1 MRIVPIL
8 AVGAL
13 LGAPAPAAAANQ
25 VDRFVGQP
33 VVEVRLASGGQ
44 EVTDPAVGELIETR
58 LGAPLSMRDVRVT
71 LTHLISLGRYGGA
84 EVAASARPGGVGLLY
99 DLRPIVLIGRITFAG
114 ARVFADD
121 ALRQDIARVYGDT
134 FVDSAV
140 PAVVETVRAAY
151 ASRGHLV
158 PQVTPDVVR
167 RGDRGELRLTIEAG
181 PPARVRRWSVTG
193 PLAFHDAVRARLGLT
208 DGARYDGAAL
218 DRDLAE
224 YEAELRGD
232 GYYEARLSH
241 EVDPL
246 NETELDVRVIARRGP
261 LIAVTLEGDPVP
273 GATLDELVPVAEEAS
288 ADEDL
293 LEDAE
298 QRIATRLRALG
309 YRDAAVTHTRAGDA
323 ETLSIVFRVV
333 RGPLYRV
340 GSVSVSGNRAVSTEE
355 IRATIDLAPGDPLV
369 VRDLDVRLA
378 AIEERYARLGYATV
392 RSVWS
397 DIAEADPA
405 GTAGNGSGVPARAI
419 SQAVEIDIVE
429 GARTTIGSLAFDGAV
444 APRLVETLA
453 AVVSVRSGDPYYA
466 PQVARDR
473 NALLT
478 TYLNDGF
485 EQARVSIDASFAD
498 DLTTVDL
505 VYRIAEGPQV
515 LVDHVLI
522 VGNRQVDA
530 ATIRREVTLTSGAPL
545 GLDDVAETRRR
556 LNALGVFRRLDLREF
571 SHGRDDRRDVIIE
584 VDEAPATHV
593 AYGGGFEL
601 SQRLRREVRGTG
613 GPAVERIEFAPRGS
627 FEIGRRNLWGKN
639 RSIDL
644 FTRVSVRRKNDAPPL
659 PLAPETGGRTLGFNE
674 YRVLATYRAP
684 RAIGLDWNLVMSG
697 YMEQAIRPGFDLFSR
712 GVTVQLTRSAG
723 PAAGTTVGY
732 RFGNND
738 TSNLVLNREDAD
750 IVDRLFPSVKLS
762 SFTATQ
768 VRDTRDDP
776 VDPAA
781 GMFLSLETEV
791 GARAIGSEVG
801 FSKSFA
807 AASWYRQA
815 PGVSRLVV
823 AVGARLGLA
832 WGFPR
837 AIDEGGAGAARSG
850 LALPIS
856 ERFFAGGNTTVRGFA
871 LDRLGNPRTE
881 PGGTIDQ
888 DGFPQGGNAM
898 LIFNTE
904 LRIRVSGALGV
915 VTFVDAGNVYDRIEH
930 LDLRR
935 IRSGAGF
942 GVRYNSPVG
951 PLGFDIGFKLGK
963 RFFFGDAQNPEPEQR
978 WALHFSFGQAF

>member
-13 LGAPAPAAAANQ
+13 LGATAPATAANQ
-25 VDRFVGQP
+25 IDRFVGQP

-58 LGAPLSMRDVRVT
+58 LGAPLSMRDVRAT

-84 EVAASARPGGVGLLY
+84 KVSASARPGGVGLLY

-114 ARVFADD
+114 ARVLADD
-121 ALRQDIARVYGDT
+121 ALRQAIARVYGDA
-134 FVDSAV
+134 FDAGAV
-140 PAVVETVRAAY
+140 PAVLDTVRLAY
-151 ASRGHLV
+151 TSRGYLT
-158 PQVTPDVVR
+158 PQVTPDVMR

-181 PPARVRRWSVTG
+181 PPARVRRWSITG
-193 PLAFHDAVRARLGLT
+193 PLAFHAAVRARLGLT
-208 DGARYDGAAL
+208 DGARYDGVAL

-397 DIAEADPA
+397 NIAEADPA
-405 GTAGNGSGVPARAI
+405 GTAGNGSDAPSGAI
-419 SQAVEIDIVE
+419 SQAVEISIVE

-444 APRLVETLA
+444 ARPVETLA
-453 AVVSVRSGDPYYA
+453 TVVSVRSGDPYYA

-530 ATIRREVTLTSGAPL
+530 ATIRREVTLAPGAPL

-556 LNALGVFRRLDLREF
+556 LNALGVFRRLDFREF

-601 SQRLRREVRGTG
+601 SQRLRREVRGG
-613 GPAVERIEFAPRGS
+613 ASPAVERIEFAPRGS

-639 RSIDL
+639 RSINL
-644 FTRVSVRRKNDAPPL
+644 LTRVSVRRKNDAPPL
-659 PLAPETGGRTLGFNE
+659 PLALETGGRTLGFNE
-674 YRVLATYRAP
+674 YRVLATYREP

-712 GVTVQLTRSAG
+712 GVTAQLTRSAG

-738 TSNLVLNREDAD
+738 TSNRALNREDAD

-791 GARAIGSEVG
+791 AARVIGSEVG

-837 AIDEGGAGAARSG
+837 AIDEGAAGAARSG

-904 LRIRVSGALGV
+904 LRIRVTGALGV

-930 LDLRR
+930 LDLQR

-951 PLGFDIGFKLGK
+951 PLAFDIGFKLGK